1 MNEKLYSTT
10 KVIVMKSLLGLL
22 MTGLMVVG
30 FVGCGGDSDS
40 PTGPNEEITKGP
52 QGQGEKPF
60 GMGGRSRS
68 NKL

>member
-1 MNEKLYSTT
+1 MNEKFYPTWS
-10 KVIVMKSLLGLL
+10 KIMKRIIGLL
-22 MTGLMVVG
+22 MVMGLWS
-30 FVGCGGDSDS
+30 GCGGDSDS